1 MVPIVN
7 STVLFICKWLRKHT
21 LKVLIIRKKITAKV
35 TDVSQIYCG
44 DHLAIHTN
52 TKSLCCTLET
62 NIMLCLLYL
71 KGKNEKAKTF
81 LIKETGNYFSK
92 GLHH

>member
-1 MVPIVN
+1 MA
-7 STVLFICKWLRKHT
+7 KKAH
-21 LKVLIIRKKITAKV
+21 LKSSHHKKKITAKV